1 MSDSQ
6 LFEFESSEPIIDKRK
21 SYAEYA
27 HNINCAQIVIDSKI
41 RRLQNLQNQLSTIQ
55 SNYSSKDYQS
65 RSTIA
70 GYHMR
75 VEAQLRKALSLKN
88 ALGSLDVHTIS
99 MEEYVRILKQVL
111 DF

>member
-6 LFEFESSEPIIDKRK
+6 LFEFETSEPIIDKRK
-21 SYAEYA
+21 SYEEYT

-41 RRLQNLQNQLSTIQ
+41 RRLQNLQKQLSTIQ
-55 SNYSSKDYQS
+55 QTYASKDLQS

-75 VEAQLRKALSLKN
+75 VEAQLRKAITLKN
-88 ALGSLDVHTIS
+88 ALSTLDVEAIS